1 MTTDVKTEPNEQ
13 TSEVNT
19 TESEKQPVNSNNE
32 LLEQMKSMLD
42 NTIKEMKQTFDD
54 KTKELND
61 KIAEKDKEIAS
72 LKQANANM
80 ALTSNF
86 SKDNNGNP
94 DYSSMDFEEVD
105 WSNQAKSALEN
116 IDKKIFDLN
125 TKETKE

>member
-13 TSEVNT
+13 TSEVIT

-86 SKDNNGNP
+86 SKENNGVP
-94 DYSSMDFEEVD
+94 DYSSMDFDEVD